1 MLNKIE
7 NEIIKKIIVFQMF
20 KTNFD
25 NTLNIKEEYKKKVDE
40 IILLYEVKV
49 VSHLNKYEKK

>member
-1 MLNKIE
+1 
-7 NEIIKKIIVFQMF
+7 MF
-20 KTNFD
+20 KTNFV